1 MTVSSFLDFMSE
13 EDGFKSPLMPSVKYP
28 QGKSYHVP
36 SPDAETGLRLNALA
50 DVAMK
55 MSKGFEVKEFDIQ
68 RLRMDD
74 TEEREFADQVLSAAV
89 VQQMIEDGCRWEHVK
104 RLTQYA
110 FTYFGVSPEAAEN
123 AAKAGLFSGK
133 APAPNRA
140 ARRTGAKSRKSPASG
155 ASRKTTPRS

>member
-1 MTVSSFLDFMSE
+1 MTVSAFLDFMSE
-13 EDGFKSPLMPSVKYP
+13 EDGFNSPPMPSVKYP

-55 MSKGFEVKEFDIQ
+55 LSKGFEVKEFDVQ

-74 TEEREFADQVLSAAV
+74 TEEKEFADQVLSPAV
-89 VQQMIEDGCRWEHVK
+89 VTQMIDDGCRWEHVR

-110 FTYFGVSPEAAEN
+110 FTYFGVSPEAAEK
-123 AAKAGLFSGK
+123 AAEAGMFSGK
-133 APAPNRA
+133 APTPNRSQ
-140 ARRTGAKSRKSPASG
+140 RRSGAKSAKSPASG
-155 ASRKTTPRS
+155 ASRTTTRRS